1 MAIYRSDQAQLTFAF
16 EAAQGGDLEM
26 MEGELETSSAGAT
39 TLAGARSAGSRSI
52 TVASASNFV
61 EGSQIRI
68 GTVDSTP
75 ADTVASHEVRRIETI
90 NGTTFLLDRPL
101 AFTHASSQEVKEV
114 KGVGGAS
121 DTVND
126 ASKYITWIPGVYETV
141 DTPDPQMT
149 IEGRRFLATTSKRR
163 WNVAYSGQQSL
174 VGGVGGITLINGWPL
189 RFPIGSVTTTTSS
202 TTGSTLNVASVD
214 AVKGDIFV
222 TLDNRSSLAVGDY
235 VQISDDGATTN
246 SELRKIVAL
255 PASGQVIKL
264 NYPLHF
270 DHAIGSDVKEV
281 NHAAGI
287 VYTHVI
293 QEETHL
299 DTVSWHVH
307 IRDSEE
313 TSGNTK
319 DFNRRYVGGMIG
331 TSTLSAEAGGMLTQ
345 SWDSVNFLGMVHNQR
360 SSNALDSASEAAYYQ
375 ASPTA
380 NMPRFALM
388 QNIDADDV
396 GEPSHKTTGG
406 SAAANDGTGYPTTQP
421 YYFSEGTIKFFD
433 TTIAKIVSFSLSI
446 SNGEEPRYYISQL
459 GKRDRGPYEIMEG
472 PRDYS
477 MSASVVL
484 PDINELAADTTPSLN
499 NATELFKQLLLEG
512 EYDGNIGKRGFSAT
526 LQFTRGENDY
536 IYIDIPTSTTAG
548 EPSQGQEG
556 SSSDVT
562 ADLNKQGMFILS
574 ATHSIG
580 EGAALQADLDMMLR
594 GVKITIKDNVP
605 VYP

>member
-1 MAIYRSDQAQLTFAF
+1 MAIYRSDQAQLTFAA
-16 EAAQGGDLEM
+16 ETAQGGDLEM

-39 TLAGARSAGSRSI
+39 TLATAAKAGARTVVVSSA
-52 TVASASNFV
+52 TNFV

-68 GTVDSTP
+68 GTVEGT
-75 ADTVASHEVRRIETI
+75 AANTVTTHEVRRIESI
-90 NGTTFLLDRPL
+90 SGTTFVIDRPL
-101 AFTHASSQEVKEV
+101 AFAHAGSQEVKEV

-126 ASKYITWIPGVYETV
+126 ADKYITFIPGVYETV

-149 IEGRRFLATTSKRR
+149 IEGRRFLGTTSRRR

-174 VGGVGGITLINGWPL
+174 VGSVGGIPLLNGWPL
-189 RFPIGSVTTTTSS
+189 RFPIGSVTTTASA
-202 TTGSTLNVASVD
+202 TTGSTLNIASVD

-235 VQISDDGATTN
+235 VQISDDGAATN
-246 SELRKIVAL
+246 SELRKVIAL

-270 DHAIGSDVKEV
+270 DHATGSDVKEV
-281 NHAAGI
+281 NQSSSI

-293 QEETHL
+293 QEETQL

-307 IRDSEE
+307 IRDSAE
-313 TSGNTK
+313 TSSNTQ

-331 TSTLSAEAGGMLTQ
+331 SSTLAAEEGGMLTQ
-345 SWDSVNFLGMVHNQR
+345 SWDSVNFLDMVHNQANQN
-360 SSNALDSASEAAYYQ
+360 SIGSLSLYTG
-375 ASPTA
+375 ASPQA
-380 NMPRFALM
+380 NMPRYALM
-388 QNIDADDV
+388 QNIDADDI

-421 YYFSEGTIKFFD
+421 YYFSQGTIKFYN
-433 TTIAKIVSFSLSI
+433 TTIAKIRSFSLSI
-446 SNGEEPRYYISQL
+446 SNGEEPRYYLSRL
-459 GKRDRGPYEIMEG
+459 GKRNRGPHEIMEG

-484 PDINELAADTTPSLN
+484 PDINALSAATTPSLT

-512 EYDGNIGKRGFSAT
+512 DYDGSIGKRGFSAT
-526 LQFTRGENDY
+526 LQFTRDTNDY

-548 EPSQGQEG
+548 APTEGTDNTSQI
-556 SSSDVT
+556 
-562 ADLNKQGMFILS
+562 NKQGIFITS
-574 ATHSIG
+574 ASHAIG
-580 EGAALQADLDMMLR
+580 DGAALQADLDMILR
-594 GVKITIKDNVP
+594 GIKITIKDNVP
-605 VYP
+605 IYP

>member
-39 TLAGARSAGSRSI
+39 TLSTAVKAGGRSV

-68 GTVDSTP
+68 GTVAGT
-75 ADTVASHEVRRIETI
+75 ASETIAAHEVRRIENI
-90 NGTTFLLDRPL
+90 NGTTFVLDRPL
-101 AFTHASSQEVKEV
+101 GFNHAASQEVKEV

-121 DTVND
+121 DIIND
-126 ASKYITWIPGVYETV
+126 GDKYITWIPGVYETI
-141 DTPDPQMT
+141 DTPDPQMS
-149 IEGRRFLATTSKRR
+149 IEGRRFLGTTSKRR
-163 WNVAYSGQQSL
+163 WNTAYSGQQSL

-189 RFPIGSVTTTTSS
+189 RFPIGSVVTTPSDTVGTTL
-202 TTGSTLNVASVD
+202 TLVD
-214 AVKGDIFV
+214 ATVKGDV
-222 TLDNRSSLAVGDY
+222 YVHLSASTSLEIGDY
-235 VQISDDGATTN
+235 INIDDGSSTL
-246 SELRKIVAL
+246 SEIRKIIAKPL
-255 PASGQVIKL
+255 GGDDKYKL

-270 DHAIGSDVKEV
+270 P
-281 NHAAGI
+281 HAALVSVDEVAHSSSI

-307 IRDSEE
+307 IRDSDE

-331 TSTLSAEAGGMLTQ
+331 SSTLSAEEGGMLTQ
-345 SWDSVNFLGMVHNQR
+345 SWDSVNFLDMVHNQQNSNVV
-360 SSNALDSASEAAYYQ
+360 SSSSLYTG
-375 ASPTA
+375 ASPQS
-380 NMPRFALM
+380 NMPRFSLM
-388 QNIDADDV
+388 QNIDAQDI
-396 GEPSHKTTGG
+396 GEPSHKTTGN
-406 SAAANDGTGYPTTQP
+406 SAAANDATGYPTTQP
-421 YYFSEGTIKFFD
+421 YYFSQGTIKFYN
-433 TTIAKIVSFSLSI
+433 TTIAKIVNFSLSI

-459 GKRDRGPYEIMEG
+459 GKRNRGPYEIMEG

-477 MSASVVL
+477 MTASVVL
-484 PDINELAADTTPSLN
+484 PDVNETSADTTPSLT

-512 EYDGNIGKRGFSAT
+512 DYDGSIGKRGFSAT
-526 LQFTRGENDY
+526 LQFTRGTDDY
-536 IYIDIPTSTTAG
+536 IYIDIPTSSTAG
-548 EPSQGQEG
+548 APTQGNAG
-556 SSSDVT
+556 AASDVT

-574 ATHSIG
+574 ASHSIG

-594 GVKITIKDNVP
+594 GIKITIKDNVP
-605 VYP
+605 IYP